1 MNPDFRPFFRG
12 NSSFPRARRDLVS
25 SGVGSGLKKEK
36 KKRFK
41 IEIMEMERNSELQ
54 AGIVALP
61 RLGKRLRERKKLFL
75 I

>member
-1 MNPDFRPFFRG
+1 M
-12 NSSFPRARRDLVS
+12 VS

-61 RLGKRLRERKKLFL
+61 RLGKRLRERKNLFL

>member
-1 MNPDFRPFFRG
+1 M
-12 NSSFPRARRDLVS
+12 VS

-36 KKRFK
+36 KRIK

-61 RLGKRLRERKKLFL
+61 RLGKRLRERKKLFF